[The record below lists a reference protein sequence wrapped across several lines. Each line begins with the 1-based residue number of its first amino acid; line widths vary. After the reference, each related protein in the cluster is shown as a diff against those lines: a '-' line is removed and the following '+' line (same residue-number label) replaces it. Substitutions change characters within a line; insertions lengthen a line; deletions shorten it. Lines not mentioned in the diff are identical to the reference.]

1 MLEQVLHSEEN
12 FDYST
17 YLSPFTWRYGSED
30 MRKIFS
36 EIKTRSE
43 WRKIWVSIAEVQS
56 DYGLVSKEEVNDL
69 KNKSSE
75 KHIDLKRAH
84 QIENEI
90 RHDLM
95 AEIKTFAEQTP
106 IGGGKIHLGATSADI
121 EDNTD
126 ALKILQASNIILTRL
141 VNAIN
146 SMAKNITKYAD
157 LPCMAW
163 THLQPAEPTTVG
175 YRFANYAQDLLLDIY
190 SIENFRKSF
199 LKGKGLKGAVG
210 SSAGYKQ
217 LLKEKATP
225 KEFEEKVMG
234 QLGLDIFPI
243 TTQTYPRKMDHLML
257 SILSSI
263 SQSVHKFGL
272 DIRIL
277 QSPVFGE
284 ISEPV
289 SKSQVGSSTMAF
301 KRNPVSSE
309 RMCSLA
315 RYVSTLPNT
324 TFMNAAFNIL
334 ERTLDDS
341 ANRRIVI
348 PEGFLAVDECLSL
361 YNKISS
367 NISVNNIMIKH
378 NLEKFGVFSGTEAI
392 LMEMVKKGSD
402 RQKMHEK
409 IRIYSFKAWDDIS
422 NGKKNPLKDLIINDS
437 EIKKSLQMNVL
448 NDLLD
453 PSNYT
458 GDASHRARAF
468 VEESIEPILSKYSN
482 LIGIK
487 STSQY

>member
-1 MLEQVLHSEEN
+1 MSPEEN

-36 EIKTRSE
+36 EIKTRSN
-43 WRKIWVSIAEVQS
+43 WRKMWASIAEVQS
-56 DYGLVSKEEVNDL
+56 EYGLVSKEEVNDL
-69 KNKSSE
+69 KTKVSE
-75 KHIDLKRAH
+75 KHINLKRAH
-84 QIENEI
+84 IIENKI

-95 AEIKTFAEQTP
+95 AEIKTFAEQAP

-126 ALKILQASNIILTRL
+126 ALKILQASSIILTRL
-141 VNAIN
+141 VNAID

-175 YRFANYAQDLLLDIY
+175 YRFANYAQDLLLDI
-190 SIENFRKSF
+190 SNIENFRNNI

-225 KEFEEKVMG
+225 KEFEEKVMDHF
-234 QLGLDIFPI
+234 GLDSFPI
-243 TTQTYPRKMDHLML
+243 TTQTYPRKMDHLIL

-315 RYVSTLPNT
+315 RYVSTLPNN

-361 YNKISS
+361 YDKISC
-367 NISVNNIMIKH
+367 NISVNKIMIKH

-392 LMEMVKKGSD
+392 LMEMVKRGSD

-422 NGKKNPLKDLIINDS
+422 NGKKNPLRYLIIND
-437 EIKKSLQMNVL
+437 
-448 NDLLD
+448 
-453 PSNYT
+453 
-458 GDASHRARAF
+458 
-468 VEESIEPILSKYSN
+468 
-482 LIGIK
+482 
-487 STSQY
+487 